1 MRRADA
7 VHEYKKGNDKDGIDG
22 QAAGRDEFVLLL
34 LHDRPKQAQT
44 APGCPCKIPARSRGP
59 AMNPMPARWRL
70 LGLALL
76 PALCAVSS
84 TAEPAAPEAWRIA
97 VDPGASALER
107 FAARELQ
114 RYVYART
121 GALLPVGSQ
130 AGPPAGR
137 SLVVAT
143 QGRLLARID
152 GEPGQPLAPGDYR
165 LRSGALRVSI
175 IGGDDVGTLY
185 GVYRFAERLGVRF
198 YLHGDVVPDTPA
210 PPGFPAFAE
219 DGHALFSVRGIQ
231 PFHDFAEGPD
241 WWSTDDYLCA
251 VGQLAKLRMN
261 FIGLHT
267 YPDGMVGPEPTV
279 WIGPRGGFDGR
290 GSVSS
295 AYPASY
301 QTTGR
306 SGRYWWGYA
315 PLRTG
320 DFLGGAADLYDRD
333 DFGSDVMR
341 GESFE
346 DQAPAG
352 SAAVFNRTAEM
363 LGTAFAE
370 ARRLGVL
377 TCVGTE
383 TPLTLPAPVQA
394 ELRRRG
400 RDPGDPA
407 LAREIYA
414 AMFERIGRACPADY
428 YWLWTPESWTWE
440 GNKPEHFKATAD
452 DIRAALEALRDLHS
466 PMTLATCG
474 WVLGPQHDRAALDR
488 LLPPSSPMSA
498 INTAVGYAAI
508 ERQFANLSDRP
519 RWAIPW
525 LENDGDLTS
534 PELWAGRMR
543 FDAADAR
550 RLGCTGLI
558 GIHWRTRILAP
569 AIAALAGAA
578 WDQSWVPP
586 GFDLS
591 RIPPLTASGADGGTV
606 VATLSPIA
614 GTSQPVLFQ
623 TNRVGMG
630 SYDLLVP
637 NGTYRV
643 RLGFS
648 ELQDAAP
655 GQRVFS
661 VTLQGAVA
669 LSRLDLAAKYGL
681 DQAVVHEFK
690 DVEITD
696 GHLRI
701 GFAAHAG
708 QPSVAT
714 IEIEGSTKVGQARYE
729 KRINCGGPAWEG
741 YEADQLPGQPRPP
754 DDRTMPIEA
763 FYRDF
768 AAANFGAGPVDS
780 IARVFGAIDGVKLPV
795 PSLWIDGPG
804 DIRRNPEPWS
814 SVSASYAF
822 VDELEALRPR
832 VNGSANLERFDYW
845 LNQFRAMRLIA
856 EIGCTAGAL
865 DREMAAI
872 AALTDPA
879 QAGERARAEALPLRL
894 QLAALWTRLLRTEVA
909 GASSLGELGTIAN
922 LEQHSR
928 LHQAILSKHD
938 AALVKLLGCDLPL
951 AASPSRQYAG
961 PARLIVPTVRTCAA
975 PGEAVRLRV
984 LVAAEEEPGPI
995 ELCWRRLGG
1004 TDYRRV
1010 PLTRV
1015 ARRVYEASLPAL
1027 GPANPAIEYH
1037 IEARIGKAAL
1047 RWPASDRG
1055 LDQTIIEYE
1064 RE

>member
-1 MRRADA
+1 MKAL
-7 VHEYKKGNDKDGIDG
+7 GCL
-22 QAAGRDEFVLLL
+22 VL
-34 LHDRPKQAQT
+34 A
-44 APGCPCKIPARSRGP
+44 
-59 AMNPMPARWRL
+59 
-70 LGLALL
+70 GLAALA
-76 PALCAVSS
+76 PASAL
-84 TAEPAAPEAWRIA
+84 EPPVPQQGRIA
-97 VDPGASALER
+97 VDPAASALER

-114 RYVYART
+114 RYIYVCT
-121 GALLPVGSQ
+121 GSLVASGPQ
-130 AGPPAGR
+130 AGAPAGPA
-137 SLVVAT
+137 LIVAT
-143 QGRLLARID
+143 QGRALASLA
-152 GEPGQPLAPGDYR
+152 GPGQPLGPGDYR
-165 LRSGALRVSI
+165 VRSSDGRVSI

-198 YLHGDVVPDTPA
+198 YLHGDVIPDSPVPLS
-210 PPGFPAFAE
+210 FPAFAE
-219 DGHALFSVRGIQ
+219 DGHALFSVRGLQ

-261 FIGLHT
+261 FLGLHT
-267 YPDGMVGPEPTV
+267 YPDGTVGPEPTV
-279 WIGPRGGFDGR
+279 WIGPRSDFDER
-290 GSVSS
+290 GQVTS

-306 SGRYWWGYA
+306 SGRYWWSYA

-341 GESFE
+341 GEGFE
-346 DQAPAG
+346 DQTPSG
-352 SAAVFNRTAEM
+352 SAAVFNRTAAM

-377 TCVGTE
+377 TCIGTE

-394 ELRRRG
+394 ELRSRG
-400 RDPGDPA
+400 RDPSDPA
-407 LAREIYA
+407 LAGEIYA
-414 AMFERIGRACPADY
+414 AMFERISRACPADY

-452 DIRAALEALRDLHS
+452 DIRAALGALRDLHS
-466 PMTLATCG
+466 PIKLATCG

-498 INTAVGYAAI
+498 INSAVGYAAI

-578 WDQSWVPP
+578 WDQSWLPP
-586 GFDLS
+586 GFDRA
-591 RIPPLTASGADGGTV
+591 RIPPLTASGADGGGV
-606 VATLSPIA
+606 VSTSAPIA
-614 GTSQPVLFQ
+614 GTGQAALFQ

-630 SYDLLVP
+630 AYDLLVP
-637 NGTYRV
+637 SGTYRV

-648 ELQDAAP
+648 EIQDAQS

-661 VTLQGAVA
+661 VKLQGSVA
-669 LSRLDLAAKYGL
+669 LDRLDLAARYGPN
-681 DQAVVHEFK
+681 QAVVHEFK
-690 DVEITD
+690 DVDITD

-701 GFAAHAG
+701 GFVAHTG
-708 QPSVAT
+708 QPSIAT
-714 IEIEGSTKVGQARYE
+714 IEVLGATKVGQARYE
-729 KRINCGGPAWEG
+729 KHINCGGPAWEDF
-741 YEADQLPGQPRPP
+741 EADQLPGRPRPP

-763 FYRDF
+763 FYLDF
-768 AAANFGAGPVDS
+768 AAANFGAEPADA
-780 IARVFGAIDGVKLPV
+780 IARVFSAVDGVKLPV
-795 PSLWIDGPG
+795 PSLWVDGPG
-804 DIRRNPEPWS
+804 DILRNPEPWA
-814 SVSASYAF
+814 SVAAAYSF
-822 VDELEALRPR
+822 VDELESLRAR
-832 VNGSANLERFDYW
+832 VRGSASLERFDYW

-865 DREMAAI
+865 DREMAAL
-872 AALTDPA
+872 AALADPA
-879 QAGERARAEALPLRL
+879 QAGERARTGALELRL
-894 QLAALWTRLLRTEVA
+894 RLAALWTRLLRTEVA
-909 GASSLGELGTIAN
+909 GASSLGELGTLAN

-928 LHQAILSKHD
+928 VHQAILTKHD
-938 AALVKLLGCDLPL
+938 ASLIRLLARDLPL
-951 AASPSRQYAG
+951 AASPSHQYAG

-975 PGEAVRLRV
+975 PGEPVRLRV
-984 LVAAEEEPGPI
+984 LVAAEEDPGAI
-995 ELCWRRLGG
+995 ELCWRWLGG
-1004 TDYRRV
+1004 TDYRRL
-1010 PLTRV
+1010 PLTHV
-1015 ARRVYEASLPAL
+1015 ARRVYEAALPGL
-1027 GPANPAIEYH
+1027 DLANPAVEYH
-1037 IEARIGKAAL
+1037 IEARIGSATL

-1055 LDQTIIEYE
+1055 LDQTVIMYE
-1064 RE
+1064 RG